1 MICMHHHHQHHHQYP
16 LKKNKSSSKRGNS
29 TDRSATAWCHFP
41 SLERRLLA
49 ITAGPEPRLYLNT
62 TRPLVSSR
70 EMKSFCKP
78 THICYHLLQSR
89 KKPQFRPQWY
99 SPHDHTYNKGF
110 CLADRW
116 PFLPTGF
123 LLWPKALPT
132 CRVSAHG
139 PSYLQVLCSD
149 QQPFLPA
156 GFVLWPTA
164 LLTCRFCALT
174 NSPSYLQVLCSDR
187 QPSLPAGFVLC
198 CPTALLTCRFCAL
211 TDSPPYLQVLCSTV
225 QQPSLPAGFVLCC
238 PTALLTCRFCALLSN
253 SPPHLQVLSS
263 ELTNG
268 SPHLHILSSA
278 VQQPFLPA
286 GSVLWADQWPSSPAC
301 FVLCCPKAFL
311 TGRFSALTDSPPYLQ
326 VFCSDQ
332 QPSLPA
338 GFLLWPTALLTCRFS
353 ALTNS
358 PPYLQVFCSDQQPS
372 LPAGFLL
379 WPTAL
384 LTCRFSALTNSPP
397 YLQVFCSDQQPSL
410 PAGFL
415 LWPTALLTCRFS
427 ALTNSPPYLQVFC
440 SDQQPS
446 LPAGFLLWPTAL
458 LTCRFSALT
467 NSPPYLQVF
476 RSDQQPSLPAGF
488 PLCVDHRRR
497 PGERQT
503 AWSWSTGTAAC
514 RTRPV
519 PAAEG
524 CELSP
529 LCCPGTSD
537 PRGSATGHQHRP
549 SDKMNTKVCVLQQ
562 FFEVSK
568 NNAICPYNLFIF
580 FIFYSN
586 INKPIWAILCQLP
599 FACRGLSPKDPPPP
613 HPPPTPTHYA
623 RMWFHMSDQLFMV
636 HFWISTAVVYLQHWH
651 GWCHM
656 KLLPSWCVLCTP
668 YNHAPRFFMQSDI
681 HKVHACLAITC
692 HLHFWQDDRD
702 LHVLLQ

>member
-149 QQPFLPA
+149 RQPFLPA

-164 LLTCRFCALT
+164 LLTCRFCALLS
-174 NSPSYLQVLCSDR
+174 NSPPYLQVLCSAVQ
-187 QPSLPAGFVLC
+187 QPSSPAGFELWADQRLSSPARFVIC

-211 TDSPPYLQVLCSTV
+211 SWPV
-225 QQPSLPAGFVLCC
+225 
-238 PTALLTCRFCALLSN
+238 ALLTCMFCAMLSK
-253 SPPHLQVLSS
+253 
-263 ELTNG
+263 G
-268 SPHLHILSSA
+268 
-278 VQQPFLPA
+278 F
-286 GSVLWADQWPSSPAC
+286 
-301 FVLCCPKAFL
+301 
-311 TGRFSALTDSPPYLQ
+311 PYMQ

-338 GFLLWPTALLTCRFS
+338 GF
-353 ALTNS
+353 
-358 PPYLQVFCSDQQPS
+358 
-372 LPAGFLL
+372 
-379 WPTAL
+379 
-384 LTCRFSALTNSPP
+384 
-397 YLQVFCSDQQPSL
+397 
-410 PAGFL
+410 
-415 LWPTALLTCRFS
+415 
-427 ALTNSPPYLQVFC
+427 
-440 SDQQPS
+440 
-446 LPAGFLLWPTAL
+446 
-458 LTCRFSALT
+458 
-467 NSPPYLQVF
+467 
-476 RSDQQPSLPAGF
+476 
-488 PLCVDHRRR
+488 PLCADHRRR

-524 CELSP
+524 CEPSP

-537 PRGSATGHQHRP
+537 PRGSATGHQHWP
-549 SDKMNTKVCVLQQ
+549 SDKLNTKVCVLQQ
-562 FFEVSK
+562 FFKVSK
-568 NNAICPYNLFIF
+568 NNAICPYNLFF
-580 FIFYSN
+580 FSFFLNSN
-586 INKPIWAILCQLP
+586 KNKPIWAILCQLP

-613 HPPPTPTHYA
+613 LPPLIT
-623 RMWFHMSDQLFMV
+623 
-636 HFWISTAVVYLQHWH
+636 
-651 GWCHM
+651 
-656 KLLPSWCVLCTP
+656 
-668 YNHAPRFFMQSDI
+668 
-681 HKVHACLAITC
+681 HACDFTWATSSLWCI
-692 HLHFWQDDRD
+692 FEYP
-702 LHVLLQ
+702 LQWCTFSTDMAGVTWNCCRLGAFCVHHTTTHNASSCKATYIRCMRA